1 MFLVYKL
8 INYSFM
14 AERRKLCWN
23 PTSKM
28 LEYQKEKVNNS
39 NIHSEKLEGKILIND
54 CDMA

>member
-1 MFLVYKL
+1 
-8 INYSFM
+8 M